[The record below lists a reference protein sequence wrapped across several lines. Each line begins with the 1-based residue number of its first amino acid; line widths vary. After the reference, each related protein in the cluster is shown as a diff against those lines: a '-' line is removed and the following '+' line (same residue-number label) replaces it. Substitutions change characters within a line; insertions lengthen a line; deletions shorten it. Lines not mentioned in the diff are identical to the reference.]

1 MTQNYQL
8 LQFITVAMMWRRI
21 YSSSESST
29 KYIKFTWRRGIGHMC
44 ATGKCQR
51 TLRAAGRKACF
62 SLTCTAVFVILF
74 WCPGSFNLFIMD
86 WKHIRIAAFVFPVGN
101 GQQLLINVRGLLFSS
116 LFCCPEMVLK
126 RAVKLFSSIFFPSV
140 NHFVITFV
148 TLCNKTAQKESES
161 WLCRQ
166 IPPPPVVGKRG
177 LPLVTGSVGWQWGA
191 AFQFWGCRELFN
203 MHVLINY
210 SPAALMMWPWVWH
223 TEERKYACIHTS

>member
-62 SLTCTAVFVILF
+62 SLTCTSVFVILF

-86 WKHIRIAAFVFPVGN
+86 WKHVRIAAFVFPVGN

-166 IPPPPVVGKRG
+166 IPPPQLWVRG
-177 LPLVTGSVGWQWGA
+177 VCLWSRAVLADS
-191 AFQFWGCRELFN
+191 EELLFN
-203 MHVLINY
+203 SEDAGNCLICMC
-210 SPAALMMWPWVWH
+210 SLITALQL
-223 TEERKYACIHTS
+223 